1 MRPVNQHH
9 RPVALLQRRERRLI
23 GPLCADA
30 TTTTDSTIPEECE
43 IEMLEAAITS
53 TFAEGTPENEI
64 ILTWE
69 PDLAAEIRETLK
81 KHTAE
86 TDRPYMIAVIGNPG
100 R

>member
-1 MRPVNQHH
+1 MRPINHH
-9 RPVALLQRRERRLI
+9 HPVALLLQQSRERL
-23 GPLCADA
+23 GPLCAADA
-30 TTTTDSTIPEECE
+30 TTTDSTIPEECE
-43 IEMLEAAITS
+43 IEMPEAAITS

-64 ILTWE
+64 ILSWE
-69 PDLAAEIRETLK
+69 PDVAADIRENLK

>member
-1 MRPVNQHH
+1 MRPVNHH
-9 RPVALLQRRERRLI
+9 HHHPVALLQRDERL
-23 GPLCADA
+23 GPLSADA
-30 TTTTDSTIPEECE
+30 TTTTDSTIPEECD
-43 IEMLEAAITS
+43 IEMLETAITS

-69 PDLAAEIRETLK
+69 PDLAADIRETLK